1 MPHTAPMRTAPR
13 QVHDAPFRPE
23 IEGLRGL
30 AVGLVVAAH
39 AGLQIPGAALGP
51 DIFFV
56 LSGYLIVGI
65 ILRRLEAGS
74 GIGFREFYARR
85 IRRIAPALAATIL
98 LTVAVVALLNDPIT
112 LARTASDGAAALAG
126 AANISFGLQ
135 AVDYFGST
143 EPSPL
148 LPLWS
153 IGVEE
158 QFYLLVPLLLGVA
171 WQLGKRRGIL
181 MTLAVIAFG
190 STAAAIFLTPA
201 EPIWAY
207 YLLPTRAYGLAAG
220 GLLALLEARAIG
232 NNTLRRIPL
241 APIGL
246 ALIVALTLLLP
257 GEEGYPGLAG
267 PLSGIATVALVG
279 GMASI
284 GLRGTVSATGGHAM
298 RRLFSLMPLRAVGR
312 ISYSLYLVHWPIIIL
327 PTYFGVEM
335 SLGTTFA
342 AVFASLV
349 IAALMYRL
357 IEQPF
362 RHGFVLSMLPGTVLR
377 RGGALLASLILA
389 LAGLGISPE
398 ATSATTDASDDP
410 GVSLISPTP
419 SVSAD
424 LVSPSPT
431 PWAPISIGGT
441 TVHQLTGAVP
451 ADVKPTLGRAAGDAD
466 NILNKG
472 CSRDHYGETVPI
484 CYYGTKGGTR
494 IVLLGDSHALH
505 WMPALDRIGK
515 AYNYEIIPIAKVN
528 CAFMDVKLYAYR
540 LGHSYTSCTK
550 WRTNVVTKINE
561 LQPALIILSQTWYR
575 EEGKPNEVR
584 PQYYADAIGRMLD
597 KVPFPTLIF
606 SDTPFGQNN
615 IPTCLARN
623 RSSVAKCVVTKA
635 AAYGERGHTRDLLL
649 AQQRNLPVFD
659 FTAALCPGTKC
670 APIIDGRI
678 VYHDHHHL
686 TTTMAKYLATPLGV
700 ALAEV
705 VRALPR

>member
-1 MPHTAPMRTAPR
+1 MKSTPR
-13 QVHDAPFRPE
+13 QASESQFRPE

-51 DIFFV
+51 DIFFA

-65 ILRRLEAGS
+65 LLRGLEAGH
-74 GIGFREFYARR
+74 GIRFRDFYARR

-98 LTVAVVALLNDPIT
+98 LTVAVVALLNDST
-112 LARTASDGAAALAG
+112 ALARTAKDGAAALAG

-158 QFYLLVPLLLGVA
+158 QFYLLVPLLLGIA
-171 WQLGKRRGIL
+171 WKIGKRRAIL
-181 MTLAVIAFG
+181 ITLAVIALG
-190 STAAAIFLTPA
+190 STTAAALLTPM

-220 GLLALLEARAIG
+220 GLLALLETRALA

-246 ALIVALTLLLP
+246 AIIVALTLLLP

-267 PLSGIATVALVG
+267 PLSGVASAALVG
-279 GMASI
+279 GMATI
-284 GLRGTVSATGGHAM
+284 GLRGTVSATGGRAM
-298 RRLFSLMPLRAVGR
+298 RALFSIAPLRAIGR
-312 ISYSLYLVHWPIIIL
+312 ISYSLYLVHWPILIL
-327 PTYFGVEM
+327 PTYFGIAMNE
-335 SLGTTFA
+335 A
-342 AVFASLV
+342 ATALAVVASVLV
-349 IAALMYRL
+349 AALMYRFV
-357 IEQPF
+357 EQPF
-362 RHGFVLSMLPGTVLR
+362 RKGFALSLVPGTVLR
-377 RGGALLASLILA
+377 RGGAVLASLVLA
-389 LAGLGISPE
+389 LAGVGIAPEIASADPGASNDPGISVV
-398 ATSATTDASDDP
+398 T
-410 GVSLISPTP
+410 PTP
-419 SVSAD
+419 SSSA
-424 LVSPSPT
+424 LTVSPSPS

-441 TVHQLTGAVP
+441 IVHQLTGAVP
-451 ADVKPTLGRAAGDAD
+451 ANIKPALNRAAGDAD

-472 CSRDHYGETVPI
+472 CSRDHYGETVPV
-484 CYYGTKGGTR
+484 CYYGKRGGTR
-494 IVLLGDSHALH
+494 IVILGDSHALH
-505 WMPALDRIGK
+505 WMPALDLIGK

-528 CAFMDVKLYAYR
+528 CVFMDVKLYAYR
-540 LGHSYTSCTK
+540 LGKSYTSCTK
-550 WRTNVVTKINE
+550 WRLNAITKINE
-561 LQPALIILSQTWYR
+561 LKPALVILSQTEAR

-584 PQYYADAIGRMLD
+584 PQYYADAVGRMLD
-597 KVPFPTLIF
+597 KIPFPVLIF
-606 SDTPFGQNN
+606 AETPNGDIN

-623 RSSVAKCVVTKA
+623 KSNVAKCVTKKPDVYPPWG
-635 AAYGERGHTRDLLL
+635 YGRDLLV
-649 AQQRNLPVFD
+649 AKQRNLPLFD

-678 VYHDHHHL
+678 VFHDNHHL
-686 TTTMAKYLATPLGV
+686 TTTMAKYLATPIGV
-700 ALAEV
+700 ALAQV
-705 VRALPR
+705 IAALPH

>member
-1 MPHTAPMRTAPR
+1 MKSSPR
-13 QVHDAPFRPE
+13 QASETPFRPE

-51 DIFFV
+51 DIFFA

-65 ILRRLEAGS
+65 LLRRLEAGN

-98 LTVAVVALLNDPIT
+98 LTVAAVALLNDPTT
-112 LARTASDGAAALAG
+112 LARTAKDGAAALAG
-126 AANISFGLQ
+126 AANMTFGLQ

-158 QFYLLVPLLLGVA
+158 QFYLLVPLLLGIA
-171 WQLGKRRGIL
+171 WKLGKRRAIL
-181 MTLAVIAFG
+181 ITLTVIAVG
-190 STAAAIFLTPA
+190 STAAAALLTPM

-220 GLLALLEARAIG
+220 GLLALLETRLIASNA
-232 NNTLRRIPL
+232 LRRIPL

-246 ALIVALTLLLP
+246 AVIMALTLLLP

-267 PLSGIATVALVG
+267 PLSGVASAALVG
-279 GMASI
+279 GMATI
-284 GLRGTVSATGGHAM
+284 GLRGTVSATGGRAM
-298 RRLFSLMPLRAVGR
+298 RALFSIAPLRAIGR
-312 ISYSLYLVHWPIIIL
+312 ISYSLYLVHWPILIL
-327 PTYFGVEM
+327 PTYFGIAMNEV
-335 SLGTTFA
+335 TTLL
-342 AVFASLV
+342 AVVASVLV
-349 IAALMYRL
+349 AALMYHFV
-357 IEQPF
+357 EQPF
-362 RHGFVLSMLPGTVLR
+362 RKGFALSLVPTTVLR
-377 RGGALLASLILA
+377 RGGAVLASLVLA
-389 LAGLGISPE
+389 LAGLGFAPD
-398 ATSATTDASDDP
+398 AASAEPGTSDDP
-410 GVSLISPTP
+410 GISVVTP
-419 SVSAD
+419 SPNPSTQ

-441 TVHQLTGAVP
+441 IVHQLTGAVP
-451 ADVKPTLGRAAGDAD
+451 ANIKPALNRAAGDAD

-484 CYYGTKGGTR
+484 CYYGKKGGTR

-505 WMPALDRIGK
+505 WMPALDLIGK

-540 LGHSYTSCTK
+540 LGKSYTSCTK
-550 WRTNVVTKINE
+550 WRANVVTKIAQLN
-561 LQPALIILSQTWYR
+561 PALVILSQTWYR
-575 EEGKPNEVR
+575 EEGKPNEIR
-584 PQYYADAIGRMLD
+584 PQYYADAVGRMLD
-597 KVPFPTLIF
+597 KIPFPTLIF

-623 RSSVAKCVVTKA
+623 RSNVAKCVVTKA
-635 AAYGERGHTRDLLL
+635 AAYGERGHARDLLV
-649 AQQRNLPVFD
+649 AEQRNLPIFD
-659 FTAALCPGTKC
+659 FTQALCPGTKC
-670 APIIDGRI
+670 APIIDGRV

-686 TTTMAKYLATPLGV
+686 TTTMAKYLATPLGA
-700 ALAEV
+700 ALSQIIA
-705 VRALPR
+705 ALPR